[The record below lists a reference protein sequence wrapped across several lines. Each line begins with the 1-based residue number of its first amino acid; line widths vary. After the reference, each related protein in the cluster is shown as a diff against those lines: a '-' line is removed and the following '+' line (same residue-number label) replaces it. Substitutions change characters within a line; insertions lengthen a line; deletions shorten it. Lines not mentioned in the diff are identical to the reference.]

1 MDQNVNSV
9 QVPLGAIAVVQGH
22 VRLGKVGTTQN
33 ARQRGDHQ
41 DVELELNNEKKEGHN
56 YHKTNRREQQKDKHF
71 KLGPKLWIKEQKI
84 IGQMMPTQELI

>member
-9 QVPLGAIAVVQGH
+9 QVPLGALAVVQGH

-41 DVELELNNEKKEGHN
+41 DVELELDNIKKEH
-56 YHKTNRREQQKDKHF
+56 YHKTKKRTAKRQAFQ
-71 KLGPKLWIKEQKI
+71 
-84 IGQMMPTQELI
+84 T